1 MMKIHLEFRLKSSW
15 LPTYIPTLRKGQPDM
30 ATWKMCANAIP
41 PHFQPF
47 NLAVVLFLEVEGAYI
62 RVRVLEGFFR

>member
-1 MMKIHLEFRLKSSW
+1 MMKIHMEFRLKSSW
-15 LPTYIPTLRKGQPDM
+15 LPTYLLWKKGQPDK
-30 ATWKMCANAIP
+30 ATWNMCANAIP

-47 NLAVVLFLEVEGAYI
+47 YLTVVLFLEVEGAYI